1 MSLTLQVLLAG
12 IAAGAVYG
20 VVAIGHTLIFRLTGI
35 VYFAFGDLIG
45 LGVFLALVVA
55 AGRGPV
61 TQAGLGGGRFALA
74 LLTALAACMAAG
86 GVTYRL
92 AIRPF
97 VARPTVGWIAGVV
110 AVALAVQAILNSVF
124 SRPSYVFP
132 DPFPFRRV
140 GTSGIVHVGS
150 ATFQIRSVFV
160 IAVGVVL
167 AALTAWTLRTTR
179 FGRGLR
185 AIAQDIDAARLLGV
199 PVERMTTIAFALVG
213 ALAAVLAIVAA
224 PGQPFDTRS
233 GALFGLK
240 GLAAALVIGFAG
252 PWRAFAAGIAL
263 GVLEACAGSLEIG
276 GSSLGPSYREVL
288 PLVIVLVLAAAGA
301 ARGMIGRE
309 AGERGRPPSPA
320 PAMHSARRPTP
331 FAALGRLG

>member
-12 IAAGAVYG
+12 IATGAVYG

-45 LGVFLALVVA
+45 IGVFLALAVA

-74 LLTALAACMAAG
+74 LAAALAVCVVAGAA
-86 GVTYRL
+86 TYRL
-92 AIRPF
+92 AIGPF
-97 VARPTVGWIAGVV
+97 LARGSTIGWIGGVV
-110 AVALAVQAILNSVF
+110 AVALAAQAVLNSVF

-140 GTSGIVHVGS
+140 GAGGIVHVGS

-160 IAVGVVL
+160 IAVGVGL
-167 AALTAWTLRTTR
+167 AALTAWTLRSTR

-185 AIAQDIDAARLLGV
+185 AIAQDVRAAHLVGV
-199 PVERMTTIAFALVG
+199 PVERLTTVAFGLVG

-240 GLAAALVIGFAG
+240 GLAAALVVGFAG
-252 PWRAFAAGIAL
+252 PWRAFAAGIVL
-263 GVLEACAGSLEIG
+263 GVLEACAGSLVIAG
-276 GSSLGPSYREVL
+276 ASLGPSYREVL
-288 PLVIVLVLAAAGA
+288 PLAIVLALVAAGA
-301 ARGMIGRE
+301 VRGTLG
-309 AGERGRPPSPA
+309 GEE
-320 PAMHSARRPTP
+320 
-331 FAALGRLG
+331 